1 MVVQPPRRIC
11 SDGRLTLSRGHP
23 LRLGPALVDSCRL
36 WLATCWSLWIHPLK
50 NMTLHRAA
58 HCDSRGLCQRLFKG
72 PHCDSQVLTRNPA
85 PAARRTRGPHHFL
98 SPGLQSWRHGA
109 LDCSQYARRVHPV
122 QSTGTITSLAPE
134 ATFLLVLRGRITFP
148 FSHTTVHHTLLL
160 SAQGLFPQESF

>member
-11 SDGRLTLSRGHP
+11 SDGRLTLSWGHP

-72 PHCDSQVLTRNPA
+72 PHCDSQVLTRNPDA
-85 PAARRTRGPHHFL
+85 RSKQDERPSPFPVPRAAI
-98 SPGLQSWRHGA
+98 

-160 SAQGLFPQESF
+160 SAEGLFPQESF